1 MQGGAILGVLAVVFA
16 VLGLTPSL
24 TWIPEAPLLL
34 IAAVLPAAILLVT
47 GYRTYRATRDSISG
61 LVSGA
66 MAGALGGIAG
76 GAAYVVYGKSAF
88 NLVTGLLAGAI
99 AGGFF
104 GQIGA
109 VGAQRRS

>member
-1 MQGGAILGVLAVVFA
+1 LRGGAILGVLAVVFA

-34 IAAVLPAAILLVT
+34 IAAVLPAAILLLT
-47 GYRTYRATRDSISG
+47 GYRAYRATRDSISG
-61 LVSGA
+61 LISGA
-66 MAGALGGIAG
+66 MAGALGGFVG
-76 GAAYVVYGKSAF
+76 GAAYVFYGKSAF
-88 NLVTGLLAGAI
+88 NVVTGLLAGAI

-104 GQIGA
+104 GQVGA